1 MDLDQTALVQVYA
14 KQAERLH
21 AQMPS
26 EAALGAVLAITA
38 AAAGWAATHMAAV
51 AAWLIVAYL
60 LYGTRYVISRKYAHS
75 ADTAEKAR
83 RWLRLFVVPAMLTGA
98 AWGVYV
104 GAVSLSGNLLQA
116 GVAVFCGVTMAL
128 AAVWFYAGSPLA
140 TTGFAVLALAP
151 PAGTLL
157 SAGGATAITVA
168 AMLLALCVGIGLVAR
183 SLRKLLWDGFVI
195 QNETSQLAGHLD
207 QRRNQIEK
215 LNVALKTNMD
225 KREQAE
231 LNLRRTAADLG
242 LAQGKA
248 KALAETLERV
258 SPYCPVTGLVNR
270 RSFLESAEVEWRRD
284 QRERK
289 VVSLIVTAMDHFE
302 EYVETY
308 GRQSADALL
317 KRLAGIVKGFGK
329 RASDVAGRY
338 GDGQFALLLP
348 GTDHRNAARMGEA
361 MRSRIEGQ
369 KIAHAGA
376 PNRDAVTVHVGVVTM
391 IPARTMAAEE
401 LVKRVESSVYEA
413 RFQGGNK
420 VVVYQPLDKIKIK
433 RWNRTDDGPLN
444 EQSLIQKLL
453 LWGFD
458 TEKSTLKPGMT
469 IPDKCFKEEIV
480 YAVLSGQMTFII
492 EGTQISVK
500 TGDCVFIP
508 AGTTFYAE
516 VEGDVPAV
524 SFTATRGE

>member
-1 MDLDQTALVQVYA
+1 MDLDQTALIQVYA

-26 EAALGAVLAITA
+26 EAAMGAVLAVT
-38 AAAGWAATHMAAV
+38 AAAGWGTAHVAGI
-51 AAWLIVAYL
+51 AAWLLVAYL
-60 LYGTRYVISRKYAHS
+60 LYGVRYWISRKYSRS
-75 ADTAEKAR
+75 ADAAEKAA
-83 RWLRLFVVPAMLTGA
+83 RWLKLFVVPAMITGA
-98 AWGVYV
+98 AWGVYG
-104 GAVSLSGNLLQA
+104 GAVSLNGSVLQA
-116 GVAVFCGVTMAL
+116 GIAVFCGAMMAL
-128 AAVWFYAGSPLA
+128 AAVWFYAGSLLA
-140 TTGFAVLALAP
+140 TIGFALLALAP
-151 PAGTLL
+151 PAAVLL
-157 SAGGATAITVA
+157 TEGNAGAITIA
-168 AMLLALCVGIGLVAR
+168 AMLLALCAAIALIAR
-183 SLRKLLWDGFVI
+183 GLRKLLWDGFVL
-195 QNETSQLAGHLD
+195 QNETAQLTGHLD

-248 KALAETLERV
+248 KALADTLERV
-258 SPYCPVTGLVNR
+258 SPYCPVTGLLNR
-270 RSFLESAEVEWRRD
+270 RSFLESVEVEWRRD

-289 VVSLIVTAMDHFE
+289 VVTLLVAAMDHFE

-317 KRLAGIVKGFGK
+317 KRLGGVIKGFGK

-361 MRSRIEGQ
+361 IRTRIEGQ

-391 IPARTMAAEE
+391 IPARSMAGEE
-401 LVKRVESSVYEA
+401 LIKRLESSVYEA

-458 TEKSTLKPGMT
+458 TEKSTLKPGTTM
-469 IPDKCFKEEIV
+469 PDKCFKEEIV
-480 YAVLSGQMTFII
+480 YAVLSGQLMFII
-492 EGTQISVK
+492 EGTQIVVK

-516 VEGDVPAV
+516 VEGDAPVV
-524 SFTATRGE
+524 SFTATRSE